1 MVLYFSHVIDFQ
13 IKGNSK
19 GNNFTP
25 VLVLVHDGKRVEQG
39 RKHLWSP
46 AGMDQGAV
54 EYVHPTA
61 GGT

>member
-1 MVLYFSHVIDFQ
+1 MIDFQ